1 MEFTDLNDQVRNA
14 EYFFVVS
21 HEGDDYVET
30 KIIGR
35 NDRNWVEW
43 YQLDIFREKNPM
55 IMLMKKPENVGE

>member
-30 KIIGR
+30 KVIGR
-35 NDRNWVEW
+35 NDRNWIEW
-43 YQLDIFREKNPM
+43 YQLDVFREKNPM
-55 IMLMKKPENVGE
+55 IMLMKKPEKMGD

>member
-43 YQLDIFREKNPM
+43 YQLDVFREKNPM
-55 IMLMKKPENVGE
+55 IMLMKKPEKMGD